1 MCLGERGGRSAERE
15 FVSLILTSRD
25 TELWPAN
32 KMLKIKISLSSHLVG
47 VCQLKKGFDLLSR
60 QVNIWIL
67 RLEISLG

>member
-1 MCLGERGGRSAERE
+1 MSM
-15 FVSLILTSRD
+15 VLTSRD
-25 TELWPAN
+25 TEVWPAN
-32 KMLKIKISLSSHLVG
+32 KMLNIKINVSSHLVG